1 MLLTEPGLLLF
12 PWDQLSW
19 DSRPRSPFMA
29 YKPPC
34 CILAMGSVV
43 DEARSDGVKGG

>member
-19 DSRPRSPFMA
+19 DSRPRPPLMA
-29 YKPPC
+29 YKPPALYPGHGLSC
-34 CILAMGSVV
+34 G
-43 DEARSDGVKGG
+43 